1 LSGRTVTDQWLPSP
15 PRWLTWLIP
24 SRHREDLLADLAEEC
39 VTWVLP
45 RLGRREARRWYRR
58 RLVGCVL
65 AGLKA
70 RASGLFRR
78 GQGAPRHGVPRRGS
92 PRARPLNTLD
102 LIRQDI
108 RFAFRSLLRSPRFAA
123 IAVVTLGLGIGA
135 STAIFSV
142 LDGVM
147 LKQLPF
153 HEPDRLVVPWETFRT
168 RNIMQ
173 GVVSYPNLEEWQAR
187 TRVFENIGG
196 VHPEPYTLSGRGLP
210 ERIQGARANAD
221 FFAVLGVRQAQG
233 RLILPEDDVP
243 GAADVVVVSAGFWQ
257 RHFGDTALEGTE
269 TLILNDR
276 PHTIIG
282 VLQESFDYPIA
293 VAGAEL
299 WTSATQDFVS
309 FEHREWPRLIP
320 VARMLP
326 GITLA
331 QARLDMDRVAKDLEE
346 AFPETNTEHGAN
358 VVPLRRQAY
367 ARVTTPLLVILGAV
381 GLVLFVACL
390 NVASLLLVRGV
401 DRRRELGVRAALG
414 AGRLRVVQQLL
425 TEGLLLGAAGG
436 LLGVALAR
444 VGTGTLIGLLPADYP
459 RIGEMGVDGR
469 ALTFAAAASLITC
482 LAAAL
487 LPALRA
493 SRWDLLASLKGGAQ
507 LSAAAPQRRIQQ
519 TLVVAEV
526 ALAVVVLVG
535 SGLLIRS
542 FQRMHAVDPGF
553 DPQGVLTFRVA
564 TGWSEMQVYE
574 RAELYSEASRRVAAL
589 PGVVSAGAGTATPVM
604 GAFRATFQ
612 HDGEP
617 ELPMGERPSVT
628 YLSVTPTYFETLG
641 IPLLRG
647 SLFGERD
654 QRSSP
659 GVALVN
665 EETARQFWPDEDP
678 LGQLFRPD
686 VDITNEDPVLFQV
699 VGVVG
704 DVRDRGLDEEPS
716 PTIYVPHTQQT
727 WPAMTFVV
735 RAAVEPDTLIPQ
747 IRAIIAELS
756 QEASF
761 SFRHLDDLLTQ
772 STEERRFI
780 TLVMGFFA
788 AMALTLSAVGVYGVL
803 SYSVTQRR
811 RELGLRRA
819 LGADEASVLG
829 LVAKESARLLALG
842 TVVGFGGSFM
852 FNRLVA
858 SLLFGIATSDVT
870 TYATACGILAVS
882 GAFATYLPG
891 RRASR
896 IDPMVALRE
905 E

>member
-1 LSGRTVTDQWLPSP
+1 VSGPAASDERFAST
-15 PRWLTWLIP
+15 PRWLTSLTWLI
-24 SRHREDLLADLAEEC
+24 SGRHREDLLADLAEEYA
-39 VTWVLP
+39 TSVLP
-45 RLGRREARRWYRR
+45 HTARREARRWYRR
-58 RLVGCVL
+58 RLLACVRDE
-65 AGLKA
+65 LKA
-70 RASGLFRR
+70 RASGFFRW
-78 GQGAPRHGVPRRGS
+78 GPGAPRRRS
-92 PRARPLNTLD
+92 PRSRPLNALD
-102 LIRQDI
+102 SIRQDL
-108 RFAFRSLLRSPRFAA
+108 RFAYRSLLRSPRFAA
-123 IAVVTLGLGIGA
+123 IAIVTLGLGIGA

-153 HEPDRLVVPWETFRT
+153 HEPERLVVPWETFRT

-173 GVVSYPNLEEWQAR
+173 GVVSYPNLDEWQAR
-187 TRVFENIGG
+187 SRVFSGIGG
-196 VHPEPYTLSGRGLP
+196 VHPEPYTLSGKGLP

-221 FFAVLGVRQAQG
+221 FFAVLGIRQSQG
-233 RLILPEDDVP
+233 RLFLPEDDVQ
-243 GAADVVVVSAGFWQ
+243 GAAEVVVVSAGFWQ
-257 RHFGDTALEGTE
+257 RHFGDIALEGTE
-269 TLILNDR
+269 TLVLNDR
-276 PHTIIG
+276 SHTIIG
-282 VLQESFDYPIA
+282 VLPEDFDYPIA

-326 GITLA
+326 GVTLA
-331 QARLDMDRVAKDLEE
+331 QARADMDRVARDLEE
-346 AFPETNTEHGAN
+346 EFPETNTEHGAN
-358 VVPLRRQAY
+358 VVPLRRQSY
-367 ARVTTPLLVILGAV
+367 ARVTTQLLVILGAV

-414 AGRLRVVQQLL
+414 AGRVRVVQQLL

-444 VGTGTLIGLLPADYP
+444 LGTGSLIGLLPADYP
-459 RIGEMGVDGR
+459 SVGEMGVDGR
-469 ALTFAAAASLITC
+469 ALAFAAAASLLTC

-493 SRWDLLASLKGGAQ
+493 SRWDVHTSLKGGARA
-507 LSAAAPQRRIQQ
+507 SSAAPQRRIQQ
-519 TLVVAEV
+519 TMVVVEV

-535 SGLLIRS
+535 SGLLVRS
-542 FQRMHAVDPGF
+542 LQRMTAVNPGF
-553 DPQGVLTFRVA
+553 DPQGVLSFRVA
-564 TGWSEMQVYE
+564 TGWSQMQVYR
-574 RAELYSEASRRVAAL
+574 RAEFYSEASRRVAAL

-604 GAFRATFQ
+604 RGFRATFQ
-612 HDGEP
+612 HEGEP
-617 ELPMGERPSVT
+617 ELPMGERPLAT
-628 YLSVTPTYFETLG
+628 YLSVTPTYFETLK

-647 SLFGERD
+647 SLFGDRN
-654 QRSSP
+654 QRNTQ

-665 EETARQFWPDEDP
+665 EAAVRQFWQDTNP
-678 LGQLFRPD
+678 LGQVIRSD
-686 VDITNEDPVLFQV
+686 VDITNEDPVLFEV

-704 DVRDRGLDEEPS
+704 DVRDRGLDAEPS

-727 WPAMTFVV
+727 WPAMTFVA
-735 RAAVEPDTLIPQ
+735 RAVVDPDTLVPQ

-761 SFRHLDDLLTQ
+761 SFRQLEDLLTQ

-788 AMALTLSAVGVYGVL
+788 AMALTLSGIGVYGVL

-829 LVAKESARLLALG
+829 LVARESARLLLLG
-842 TVVGFGGSFM
+842 TVIGFGGSFL

-858 SLLFGIATSDVT
+858 SLLFGITTLDVT
-870 TYATACGILAVS
+870 TYASACAILAVS
-882 GAFATYLPG
+882 GLLATYLPG

-896 IDPMVALRE
+896 IDPIVALRE